1 LRNNFIANT
10 AAASAAGVT
19 NTGLVEVDSKNTPA
33 AMDAWLRDAKNANKI
48 DDVNYASGAILV
60 DPKNA
65 TAPDFR
71 PVVASKI
78 NTLANYDAVIV
89 NRYGKF
95 SSVNTIGNVLV
106 TNAYPVP
113 ATDNVNVELYALSS
127 DNVVVSISDVSGKVV
142 KSLGSQSLAV
152 GGNLITASV
161 SELNNGLYF
170 LNVVSNGS
178 KTTYRFT
185 VAH

>member
-1 LRNNFIANT
+1 
-10 AAASAAGVT
+10 
-19 NTGLVEVDSKNTPA
+19 
-33 AMDAWLRDAKNANKI
+33 MDAWLRDAKNSNKI

-71 PVVASKI
+71 PIAASKI
-78 NTLANYDAVIV
+78 NTLANYDAAILTK
-89 NRYGKF
+89 YGKF
-95 SSVNTIGNVLV
+95 SSVNTVGNLVV

-113 ATDNVNVELYALSS
+113 ATDNVNVELYAVASE
-127 DNVVVSISDVSGKVV
+127 NVAVSISDISGKVV
-142 KSLGSQSLAV
+142 KSLGNQSLVA
-152 GGNLITASV
+152 GGNMITASV

-185 VAH
+185 VAK

>member
-1 LRNNFIANT
+1 
-10 AAASAAGVT
+10 
-19 NTGLVEVDSKNTPA
+19 
-33 AMDAWLRDAKNANKI
+33 
-48 DDVNYASGAILV
+48 
-60 DPKNA
+60 
-65 TAPDFR
+65 
-71 PVVASKI
+71 
-78 NTLANYDAVIV
+78 
-89 NRYGKF
+89 
-95 SSVNTIGNVLV
+95 
-106 TNAYPVP
+106 
-113 ATDNVNVELYALSS
+113 LSS

-161 SELNNGLYF
+161 SDLNNGLYF